1 MITFLIYYFLL
12 PLAVA
17 ICVFLCCCYLDY
29 VIEKIRRFLSH
40 GDF

>member
-1 MITFLIYYFLL
+1 MMIFLRNYFLV

-17 ICVFLCCCYLDY
+17 IGVFLGCWFLDY
-29 VIEKIRRFLSH
+29 VIEKIRRFLSY